1 MAFLHLYNINV
12 TFQSC
17 FHTLK
22 LEILAVK
29 VTLVLMTCIKH
40 LLFFRV
46 LCTTVPLKKLHSFS
60 SRVHPH
66 LFIYSMTA
74 LFSGRMTGGKWHVVI
89 WHESNGF
96 EACLEDMTK
105 DLAPSAGSQLIACMT
120 KSDLI
125 CRSVWHFKT
134 QKVKVFNTERERE
147 RERNH
152 TTE

>member
-1 MAFLHLYNINV
+1 MHK
-12 TFQSC
+12 TS
-17 FHTLK
+17 
-22 LEILAVK
+22 
-29 VTLVLMTCIKH
+29 
-40 LLFFRV
+40 FFFFSV

-66 LFIYSMTA
+66 LYIYSMTA

-147 RERNH
+147 REAIQQNKVRNVSKAEH
-152 TTE
+152 ELHLPWLSLLWHWSPLGSFRRIVV